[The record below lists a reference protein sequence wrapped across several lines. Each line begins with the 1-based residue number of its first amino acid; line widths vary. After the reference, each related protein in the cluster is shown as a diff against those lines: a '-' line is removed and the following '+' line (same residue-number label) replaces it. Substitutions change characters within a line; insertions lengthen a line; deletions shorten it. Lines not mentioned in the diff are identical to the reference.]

1 MAEKRRNYGDEF
13 KREAVRLVTKHGYG
27 VSETARNLGINAHM
41 LGRCKREVEAQQ
53 SAAFPGNG
61 RVSPDQ
67 KELQRLREDNKRL
80 RMERDILK
88 KALGYFASGSNRGMP
103 LLPSIRTCGRFRSC
117 ARCSTSVAVGFMST
131 CCDTPASVDAEEV
144 ALFARVKAIA
154 AETRHSYGSRRMA
167 KQLQDEGFNVGRAKA
182 RRLTNK
188 TGVAV
193 QRPRRRGPMTT
204 DSRHGYEV
212 APNLLARQFD
222 ATAPNH
228 VWAGDITY
236 IWTAEG
242 WLYLSVP
249 VDLYSRKVV
258 GWAMNHHMDTTLV
271 QDALQMALGRRS
283 PSAGLMHHS
292 DRGSQYASHA
302 YQAMLADHGIICSM
316 SRRASVSTMQWLS
329 DSLAV

>member
-1 MAEKRRNYGDEF
+1 LRYAFIAEHQDIWP
-13 KREAVRLVTKHGYG
+13 
-27 VSETARNLGINAHM
+27 VSVL
-41 LGRCKREVEAQQ
+41 CEVL
-53 SAAFPGNG
+53 N
-61 RVSPDQ
+61 VS
-67 KELQRLREDNKRL
+67 R
-80 RMERDILK
+80 
-88 KALGYFASGSNRGMP
+88 SGFYAY
-103 LLPSIRTCGRFRSC
+103 LPRH
-117 ARCSTSVAVGFMST
+117 AK
-131 CCDTPASVDAEEV
+131 ASVDAEEV
-144 ALFARVKAIA
+144 ALLTCVKAIA

-167 KQLQDEGFNVGRAKA
+167 KQLQDEGFNVGRTKA
-182 RRLTNK
+182 RRLMSQA
-188 TGVAV
+188 GVAV

-204 DSRHGYEV
+204 DSRHGYKV

-222 ATAPNH
+222 VTAPDH

-242 WLYLSVP
+242 WLYLSVL

-302 YQAMLADHGIICSM
+302 YQTILADHGIVCSM
-316 SRRASVSTMQWLS
+316 SEKGECLDNAVAERFFGSLKREWTLHGYYATRQEARDDIIDYIEMFYNSRRKHSYLGYVSPNKYEQ
-329 DSLAV
+329 LALVA

>member
-1 MAEKRRNYGDEF
+1 LRYAFIAEHQDIWPVSVLCEVLDVSRSGFYEYLPRH
-13 KREAVRLVTKHGYG
+13 TK
-27 VSETARNLGINAHM
+27 
-41 LGRCKREVEAQQ
+41 
-53 SAAFPGNG
+53 
-61 RVSPDQ
+61 
-67 KELQRLREDNKRL
+67 
-80 RMERDILK
+80 
-88 KALGYFASGSNRGMP
+88 
-103 LLPSIRTCGRFRSC
+103 
-117 ARCSTSVAVGFMST
+117 
-131 CCDTPASVDAEEV
+131 ASVDAEEV

-167 KQLQDEGFNVGRAKA
+167 KQLQDEGVHVGRAKA
-182 RRLTNK
+182 RRLMNK
-188 TGVAV
+188 MGVAV

-222 ATAPNH
+222 VTAPDH

-242 WLYLSVP
+242 WLYLSVL

-258 GWAMNHHMDTTLV
+258 GWAMNQHMDTTLV

-302 YQAMLADHGIICSM
+302 YQAMLADHGIVCSM
-316 SRRASVSTMQWLS
+316 SEKGECLDNAVAERFFGSLKREWTSYGYYATRQEARDDIIDYIEMFYNSRRKHSYLGYVSPNTYEQFALV
-329 DSLAV
+329 A